1 MSDASDAVR
10 QPGGDAAE
18 RAVPVRK
25 SDIVDALAAGG
36 GFADDTE
43 REKFRR
49 LCALLA
55 SIYHYEYFA
64 ALERLRNDY
73 YYFNPEAAPHAALD
87 NVALDRSYADLIATL
102 DKVLKDANF
111 VELPHA
117 EIGAAHGGRTVLRVE
132 IKAPLDDFRDVRFY
146 RRGRHVEQFEVAE
159 WLGLR
164 RRKVEAEV
172 YDDVVMIAAMK
183 PQVEIVSRRELK
195 ALERRKMR
203 PGSVLLKCFRNV
215 ASADLNA
222 LFPNVRVVMS
232 NADKL
237 YLGVPAIAGGIPIL
251 INIYTTITVLF
262 LVLGFYL
269 GVSASVEDKDM
280 KAALAALSGMVAL
293 GGFALRQWVKYQRR
307 SLQYQMQLTD
317 NIYYRN
323 INNNSGVFDYLIG
336 AAEEQECKE
345 AFLAYHFL
353 RTASAPPTAQEL
365 AHSVDDWLRS
375 TFGVNVAFNVAE
387 AAARLERLGLLTS
400 RGGRLFVSPLDAALV
415 ELGRVWDD
423 FFPRAPSDRAAV
435 IERLDGRPRPV
446 S

>member
-1 MSDASDAVR
+1 MSEVGGIAR
-10 QPGGDAAE
+10 QAGGGAAE

-25 SDIVDALAAGG
+25 SDILDALTAGD
-36 GFADDTE
+36 GFADAAE
-43 REKFRR
+43 REKFQR
-49 LCALLA
+49 LCALIA

-73 YYFNPEAAPHAALD
+73 HYFNPEVALHAALD
-87 NVALDRSYADLIATL
+87 HAALDRSYADLIATL

-117 EIGAAHGGRTVLRVE
+117 EIGAAHGRRTVLRVE

-159 WLGLR
+159 WFGLR

-183 PQVEIVSRRELK
+183 PQGEIASRRELK

-215 ASADLNA
+215 ASSDLNA

-232 NADKL
+232 SIDRL
-237 YLGVPAIAGGIPIL
+237 YLGIPAIAGGIPIL

-280 KAALAALSGMVAL
+280 KAALAALSGLVAL

-353 RTASAPPTAQEL
+353 RAASAPPTAHEL
-365 AHSVDDWLRS
+365 AHRVAEWLRA

-400 RGGRLFVSPLDAALV
+400 REGRLFVSPLDAALV

-423 FFPRAPSDRAAV
+423 FFPRAPQIA
-435 IERLDGRPRPV
+435 PQ
-446 S
+446 

>member
-1 MSDASDAVR
+1 MSDAGDVAP
-10 QPGGDAAE
+10 QPGGGAAE

-25 SDIVDALAAGG
+25 SDMLDALTAGG
-36 GFADDTE
+36 GFADDAE

-49 LCALLA
+49 LCALIA

-73 YYFNPEAAPHAALD
+73 YYFNPEVAPHAALD
-87 NVALDRSYADLIATL
+87 HAALDRSYADLIATL

-146 RRGRHVEQFEVAE
+146 RRGQHVEQFEVAE

-183 PQVEIVSRRELK
+183 PQVEIASRRELK

-307 SLQYQMQLTD
+307 SLQYGTHRQHLLSQHQQQFRSLRLPDRRRRGAGMQG
-317 NIYYRN
+317 
-323 INNNSGVFDYLIG
+323 GVSRLPLPAYGVG
-336 AAEEQECKE
+336 AADGPRARPQCRRMA
-345 AFLAYHFL
+345 AFNLRRQCRLQRRRGGGAA
-353 RTASAPPTAQEL
+353 RTARPRYKP
-365 AHSVDDWLRS
+365 
-375 TFGVNVAFNVAE
+375 
-387 AAARLERLGLLTS
+387 
-400 RGGRLFVSPLDAALV
+400 GRAALC
-415 ELGRVWDD
+415 LTARRG
-423 FFPRAPSDRAAV
+423 PRRAW
-435 IERLDGRPRPV
+435 PRMG
-446 S
+446 

>member
-1 MSDASDAVR
+1 MSGVASPA
-10 QPGGDAAE
+10 QLGAAKQF
-18 RAVPVRK
+18 VPVRK
-25 SDIVDALAAGG
+25 SDILDALIAGG
-36 GFADDTE
+36 GFADDAE

-49 LCALLA
+49 LCAILA
-55 SIYHYEYFA
+55 SICHYEYFA

-73 YYFNPEAAPHAALD
+73 YYFNPEIAPHAALD
-87 NVALDRSYADLIATL
+87 HATLERSYLDLMATL

-117 EIGAAHGGRTVLRVE
+117 DIGAAHSGRTVLRVAV
-132 IKAPLDDFRDVRFY
+132 KAPLDDFREVRFY
-146 RRGRHVEQFEVAE
+146 RRGRHVEPFEVGE
-159 WLGLR
+159 WFGLR
-164 RRKVEAEV
+164 RRKIEAEV

-183 PQVEIVSRRELK
+183 PPAEIASRRELK

-232 NADKL
+232 SLDKL
-237 YLGVPAIAGGIPIL
+237 FLGLPAIASGIPIL

-280 KAALAALSGMVAL
+280 KTALAALSALVAL
-293 GGFALRQWVKYQRR
+293 GGFALRQWVKYRR
-307 SLQYQMQLTD
+307 RALQYQIELTD

-353 RTASAPPTAQEL
+353 RTSSAPPTADEVGRR
-365 AHSVDDWLRS
+365 AAEWLRT
-375 TFGVNVAFNVAE
+375 TFAVDVALNVGE
-387 AAARLERLGLLTS
+387 ATERLERLGLLAT

-415 ELGRVWDD
+415 ELGRAWDE
-423 FFPRAPSDRAAV
+423 FFPRAPLIASQ
-435 IERLDGRPRPV
+435 
-446 S
+446 